1 MNMKPEESG
10 RALALQEKE
19 VRKALALLTPVDEI
33 IRVVNK
39 GVNKRVTSAVSKFKS
54 SCNTKLPLIP
64 LDVNQAN
71 QILDKA
77 GWTERDQDGV
87 RMKQINGKKER
98 MEFEILYNN
107 SIVEWQ
113 DMAMMIGESFKKAGI
128 KLNLS
133 AVDINAWL
141 EKGSSHNFDLIMGS
155 WNSTALPEEY
165 SQLWSTKSWKD
176 HGLNFSGFG
185 DAASD
190 ALGDS
195 ISVTMDDA
203 KRNEMEWRMQ
213 QKIYDEYA
221 YVFLYGLVRRTIIHK
236 RFSNVELYAERPGIL
251 YNVMSVSK
259 GVGSTPGVAP

>member
-39 GVNKRVTSAVSKFKS
+39 GVNKRVTGAVSKFKS

-87 RMKQINGKKER
+87 RMKQINGKKQR

-128 KLNLS
+128 KLNL
-133 AVDINAWL
+133 
-141 EKGSSHNFDLIMGS
+141 
-155 WNSTALPEEY
+155 
-165 SQLWSTKSWKD
+165 
-176 HGLNFSGFG
+176 
-185 DAASD
+185 
-190 ALGDS
+190 
-195 ISVTMDDA
+195 
-203 KRNEMEWRMQ
+203 
-213 QKIYDEYA
+213 
-221 YVFLYGLVRRTIIHK
+221 
-236 RFSNVELYAERPGIL
+236 
-251 YNVMSVSK
+251 
-259 GVGSTPGVAP
+259 